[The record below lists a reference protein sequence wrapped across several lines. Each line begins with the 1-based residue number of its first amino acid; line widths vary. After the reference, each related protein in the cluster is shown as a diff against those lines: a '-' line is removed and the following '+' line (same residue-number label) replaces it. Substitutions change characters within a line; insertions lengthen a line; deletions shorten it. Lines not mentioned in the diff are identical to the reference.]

1 MRKNLA
7 RVLWIFPVAGL
18 VFVACPLPGI
28 VKAPGG
34 GTSIAVD
41 PTTRF
46 VGISGDR
53 GPFTYTLNPV
63 TVNRG
68 DTIRWF
74 APVAWEVDI
83 GINGPTDRRIIS
95 GAAGDSGL
103 AVIRLTAPAKEYKYS
118 VTLRIGNLL
127 ITDDPKMIVQE
138 EEG

>member
-7 RVLWIFPVAGL
+7 HVLWILPLAAL
-18 VFVACPLPGI
+18 VLVACPLPGI
-28 VKAPGG
+28 VKAPGD

-41 PTTRF
+41 PTTHL

-63 TVNRG
+63 KVHRG